1 MQRKQ
6 IGVFF
11 GGQSPE
17 HEVSVITG
25 LQVVAALDPSQF
37 DVTPVYVTKDGHWFI
52 GNNLGDIT
60 RYADIPALLS
70 KAREVALASGP
81 GRTLALVERKSSFI
95 GSSKEILLDVAF
107 LAFHGGSGENGAV
120 QGLCETLNVPFTGS
134 GIAASALGMDKVL
147 SKKMCQMVGVPVVD
161 WLEVWEYEWRGR
173 EAAKLEE
180 IESQIGFP
188 AIVKPVRLGSSIGI
202 ARVVNQADLDNAIE
216 EAFRYD
222 ASVMIEKCVPNLR
235 EINCSVLGDGSD
247 CQVSVLEEPVSKE
260 GILSFKDKYMRDG
273 LSSKS
278 GGSKSRGSKSRQ
290 GEGMASLDRLIPAPI
305 SQELGEEISKLARQ
319 IFKALNCSGVVRIDF
334 LMDDALQKVWFNEI
348 NTIPGSFSFYLWQP
362 TGLPF
367 EALVQKLVE
376 LAISSY
382 ENRSGRVRSY
392 DVNLLATRSKGGLK
406 GGKS

>member
-1 MQRKQ
+1 MQRKR

-37 DVTPVYVTKDGHWFI
+37 EVTPVYVTKDGHWFI
-52 GNNLGDIT
+52 GARLGDIT

-70 KAREVALASGP
+70 KAREVALATGP

-107 LAFHGGSGENGAV
+107 LAFHGGAGENGAV
-120 QGLCETLNVPFTGS
+120 QGLCETLSVPFTGS

-147 SKKMCQMVGVPVVD
+147 SKKMCQMVGVPVVE
-161 WLEVWEYEWRGR
+161 WLEVWEYEWRGK

-180 IESQIGFP
+180 IETQIGFP

-202 ARVVNQADLDNAIE
+202 ARVLNRAGLDNAIE
-216 EAFRYD
+216 AAFRYD

-235 EINCSVLGDGSD
+235 EINCSVLGDGPN

-273 LSSKS
+273 SPSKS
-278 GGSKSRGSKSRQ
+278 GGAKSRP
-290 GEGMASLDRLIPAPI
+290 GEGMASLERLIPAPV
-305 SQELGEEISKLARQ
+305 SPELGDEIRILARQ

-334 LMDDALQKVWFNEI
+334 LMDDALQKVWFNEV

-362 TGLPF
+362 TGLSF
-367 EALVQKLVE
+367 EALVQKLVD

-392 DVNLLATRSKGGLK
+392 EVNLLATRSIGGLK
-406 GGKS
+406 GGKT

>member
-1 MQRKQ
+1 MQRKR

-25 LQVVAALDPSQF
+25 LQVVAALDTAQF
-37 DVTPVYVTKDGHWFI
+37 EVTPVYVTKDGHWFI
-52 GNNLGDIT
+52 GSHLGDIT
-60 RYADIPALLS
+60 RYADIGALLS
-70 KAREVALASGP
+70 KAREVALATGP

-95 GSSKEILLDVAF
+95 GSAKEILLDVAF
-107 LAFHGGSGENGAV
+107 LAFHGGAGENGAV

-134 GIAASALGMDKVL
+134 GIAASAMGMDKVV
-147 SKKMCQMVGVPVVD
+147 SKKMCQMVGVPIVD
-161 WLEVWEYEWRGR
+161 WLEIWEYEWRGK

-202 ARVVNQADLDNAIE
+202 ARVVNREDLDNAIE
-216 EAFRYD
+216 NAFRYD
-222 ASVMIEKCVPNLR
+222 ASVMVEKCVPNLR
-235 EINCSVLGDGSD
+235 EINCSVLGDESD

-260 GILSFKDKYMRDG
+260 GILSFKDKYMRDDS
-273 LSSKS
+273 SSKS
-278 GGSKSRGSKSRQ
+278 GGSKSRQ
-290 GEGMASLDRLIPAPI
+290 GAGMASLDRLIPAPI
-305 SQELGEEISKLARQ
+305 SQELGQEISRLARQ

-367 EALVQKLVE
+367 EELVKKLVD

-392 DVNLLATRSKGGLK
+392 EVNLLATRSKGGLK